1 MKTLGKIGKNNFARP
16 DPDGRRGRPRTR
28 SGSGSTWLEIPCN
41 DVSSPKEFGQDFEN
55 HRTGRPKVEFCEF
68 IHVFKRPLAK
78 IELRSSTARKLSNTK
93 TFPHDFRKI
102 TKPAPAFRK
111 SWGKVFVVDSFR
123 AVPSESYPTQRL
135 LPRIFEKSRNQ
146 DLLLENPGQKSLC

>member
-55 HRTGRPKVEFCEF
+55 HRAGRPKVEFCKF
-68 IHVFKRPLAK
+68 IHVFKRLLAK
-78 IELRSSTARKLSNTK
+78 IELQSSTTGDQRRCTFLSPSQRESLRKPRKRATGARRAPGCAPWGARDPDARFDPVRQR
-93 TFPHDFRKI
+93 TFAK
-102 TKPAPAFRK
+102 
-111 SWGKVFVVDSFR
+111 
-123 AVPSESYPTQRL
+123 
-135 LPRIFEKSRNQ
+135 
-146 DLLLENPGQKSLC
+146 EN